1 MRKITGLRI
10 GAYFIDMIVVSIIV
24 SLFTSITY
32 LNPNAG
38 QAKEYEEMLEAK
50 TKEILKENPV
60 DLETFYDDVIE
71 YSYKIDYSQ
80 VYASVIELVILFLY
94 FGLFQFFNNGQTIGK
109 RLLNIQV
116 VSENKEK
123 LRFSQTIIRSAF
135 LNSILL
141 LSLSIIAVL
150 YLTKRPYAT
159 ASFIIDV
166 LDFTIVVCCAIMML
180 RSKDNRG
187 LHDRLAGTRV
197 IASDELE
204 LFLKSKEVK
213 EANVS
218 EKRTKRRKNENRDS

>member
-10 GAYFIDMIVVSIIV
+10 GAYFIDIFIVSIIV
-24 SLFTSITY
+24 SLFASISY

-38 QAKEYEEMLEAK
+38 QAKEYEDMMEEKAK
-50 TKEILKENPV
+50 EVLKQNPV
-60 DLETFYDDVIE
+60 DLEAFYDEIVE
-71 YSYKIDYSQ
+71 YTYKIDYCE
-80 VYASVIELVILFLY
+80 VYGSVIELVVLFLY

-116 VSENKEK
+116 VSEDKQR

-141 LSLSIIAVL
+141 LSLSIIAIL
-150 YLTKRPYAT
+150 YLTKRPYVT
-159 ASFIIDV
+159 VSLIINI

-204 LFLKSKEVK
+204 LFLKGGEIR

-218 EKRTKRRKNENRDS
+218 EKKTRRRKNEDRNS